1 MDQVSQVRERIDIV
15 ALLGEYIAVKKGGRN
30 FKARCPFHEEKT
42 PSFMI
47 SPERQRWHCFGCGKG
62 GDAFT
67 FLMEYEHIEFPE
79 ALRMLAKRAG
89 VVLQTS
95 SFESKNSEK
104 KERLAEINSFAGQY
118 YHYILTKLP
127 AGKKALEYVTN
138 RGVTDK
144 ALESFQIGFAPNAM
158 SGLSD
163 YLVTKK
169 KFTKEEVIDSGLAY
183 ERNGRLRDFF
193 YSRLMFPLIDTNGT
207 VVGFSGRVLEDIQS
221 GPKYINTRETL
232 LYHKGEHLFGIHLT
246 KDSIRKE
253 DQAILVEGEFDVLS
267 CFQNGVG
274 NVVAVKGTALTERQ
288 VALLGRFAT
297 RITMCFDGDKAG
309 QEAIKRSLPIIEKK
323 GLSTSVIVIPGGK
336 DPDEAIKASPAQ
348 FLQAVKHDIGVY
360 DFLLDVI
367 SKRYDLDSIEGKKEI
382 GHELLPIFSQ
392 IQNEIVKEHYMKKL
406 STVLQ
411 TSYESLQKEL
421 GKLQKE
427 TPTIHP
433 TPQSVK
439 KSQEETMEEYLLA
452 CLMQSDQ
459 TLVFLISLQAF
470 FEDSIPSTRSTQ
482 KLLLALFE
490 FAKSGASEFPDNFS
504 QTLPTELMET
514 YDNAFLYPLSLA
526 DKKQEEKEIIRVAKQ
541 LATMYLKT
549 CIQELM
555 QKMGESKEDEEDFLR
570 KQYTALTNR
579 LKTLSA

>member
-1 MDQVSQVRERIDIV
+1 MDQVAQVREGIDIV
-15 ALLGEYIAVKKGGRN
+15 ALLGEYISVKKGGRN

-62 GDAFT
+62 GDCFT

-79 ALRMLAKRAG
+79 ALRILAKRAG
-89 VVLQTS
+89 IVLKQS

-138 RGVTDK
+138 RGVSEK
-144 ALESFQIGFAPNAM
+144 ALESFQIGYAPSAM

-163 YLVTKK
+163 YLVQKK

-246 KDSIRKE
+246 KEAIRKE

-288 VALLGRFAT
+288 VSLLGRFAQK
-297 RITMCFDGDKAG
+297 ITMCFDGDKAG

-323 GLSTSVIVIPGGK
+323 GLGISVVVIPGGK
-336 DPDEAIKASPAQ
+336 DPDEAIKSSPAQ
-348 FLQAVKHDIGVY
+348 FLQAVKHDVGVY
-360 DFLLDVI
+360 DFLLDVM
-367 SKRYDLDSIEGKKEI
+367 STRHDPTSIEGKKEI
-382 GHELLPIFSQ
+382 GGELLPIFSG

-406 STVLQ
+406 STTLQ

-427 TPTIHP
+427 SPALHP
-433 TPQSVK
+433 TPVSEK
-439 KSQEETMEEYLLA
+439 KNQEETMEEYLLA
-452 CLMQSDQ
+452 CVMQSDQ
-459 TLVFLISLQAF
+459 PLVYLLSLSGF
-470 FEDSIPSTRSTQ
+470 FQDSIPSNRSTQ
-482 KLLLALFE
+482 KLLVALFE
-490 FAKSGASEFPDNFS
+490 FTKSGAAEFPDSFS
-504 QTLPTELMET
+504 QTLPTELLET
-514 YDNAFLYPLSLA
+514 YDNAFLYPLSLT
-526 DKKQEEKEIIRVAKQ
+526 DKKQEEKEILRVGKQ
-541 LATMYLKT
+541 LATLYLKT

-555 QKMGESKEDEEDFLR
+555 QKMSSVKEEDEAALHQE
-570 KQYTALTNR
+570 YTALTNR
-579 LKTLSA
+579 LKTLSV

>member
-15 ALLGEYIAVKKGGRN
+15 SLLSEYISVKKGGRN

-62 GDAFT
+62 GDCFT

-79 ALRMLAKRAG
+79 ALRLLAKRAG
-89 VVLQTS
+89 VTLQMT

-104 KERLAEINSFAGQY
+104 KERLAEINSYAAQY

-127 AGKKALEYVTN
+127 AGKNALEYVTN
-138 RGVTDK
+138 RGVSEK
-144 ALESFQIGFAPNAM
+144 ALESFQIGYAPNAM

-163 YLVTKK
+163 YLTQKK

-207 VVGFSGRVLEDIQS
+207 VVGFSGRVLEDTQS

-274 NVVAVKGTALTERQ
+274 NVAAVKGTALTERQ
-288 VALLGRFAT
+288 VTLLGRFAQK
-297 RITMCFDGDKAG
+297 ISMCFDGDKAG

-323 GLSTSVIVIPGGK
+323 GLTTSVIVIPGGK
-336 DPDEAIKASPAQ
+336 DPDEAIKQSPAQ
-348 FLQAVKHDIGVY
+348 FLQAVKHDVGVY

-367 SKRYDLDSIEGKKEI
+367 SKRYDPGSIEGKKEI
-382 GHELLPIFSQ
+382 GTELLPIFSG

-406 STVLQ
+406 STLLQ

-427 TPTIHP
+427 RPILHP
-433 TPQSVK
+433 TPQTTK

-452 CLMQSDQ
+452 CIVQSDQ
-459 TLVFLISLQAF
+459 PLVYLLSLSGF
-470 FEDSIPSTRSTQ
+470 FEDSIPASRSTQ
-482 KLLLALFE
+482 KVLSALFDY
-490 FAKSGASEFPDNFS
+490 AKSGATDFSAFS
-504 QTLPTELMET
+504 QTLPTELVEI
-514 YDNAFLYPLSLA
+514 YDNAYLYPLSLA
-526 DKKQEEKEIIRVAKQ
+526 DKKQEEREILRVGKQ
-541 LATMYLKT
+541 LATLYLRT

-555 QKMGESKEDEEDFLR
+555 QKMEHATESEEEKL
-570 KQYTALTNR
+570 QQEYVELTNR
-579 LKTLSA
+579 LKTLSV

>member
-15 ALLGEYIAVKKGGRN
+15 ALLGEYISVKKGGRN

-79 ALRMLAKRAG
+79 ALRILAKRAG
-89 VVLQTS
+89 VVLQQN

-138 RGVTDK
+138 RGVSEK
-144 ALESFQIGFAPNAM
+144 ALESFQIGYAPSAM

-163 YLVTKK
+163 YLTLKK

-274 NVVAVKGTALTERQ
+274 NVAAVKGTALTERQ
-288 VALLGRFAT
+288 VALLGRFASK
-297 RITMCFDGDKAG
+297 ITMCFDGDKAG

-323 GLSTSVIVIPGGK
+323 GLTTSVIVIPGGK
-336 DPDEAIKASPAQ
+336 DPDEAIKNSPAQ
-348 FLQAVKHDIGVY
+348 FQQAVKHDVGVY
-360 DFLLDVI
+360 DFLLDVM
-367 SKRYDLDSIEGKKEI
+367 SKRYDPNSIEGKKEV
-382 GHELLPIFSQ
+382 GQELLPIFSG

-406 STVLQ
+406 STLLQ

-427 TPTIHP
+427 RPALHP
-433 TPQSVK
+433 TPQGTK

-452 CLMQSDQ
+452 CLVQSDQ
-459 TLVFLISLQAF
+459 PLVYLLSLQGF
-470 FEDSIPSTRSTQ
+470 FQDSVPSIRSTQ
-482 KLLLALFE
+482 KLLAHLFE
-490 FAKSGASEFPDNFS
+490 FAKTGATEFPDSFS
-504 QTLPTELMET
+504 QTLPTELLET
-514 YDNAFLYPLSLA
+514 YDKAYLYPLSLA
-526 DKKQEEKEIIRVAKQ
+526 DKKQEEREILRVGKQ
-541 LATMYLKT
+541 LATLYLKT

-555 QKMGESKEDEEDFLR
+555 QKMTSAEEEKEEGLQKE
-570 KQYTALTNR
+570 YIELTNR

>member
-15 ALLGEYIAVKKGGRN
+15 SLLSEYITVKKGGRN

-62 GDAFT
+62 GDCFT

-79 ALRMLAKRAG
+79 ALRLLAKRAG
-89 VVLQTS
+89 VTLQMT

-104 KERLAEINSFAGQY
+104 KERLAEINSYASQY

-127 AGKKALEYVTN
+127 AGKNALEYVTN
-138 RGVTDK
+138 RGVSEK
-144 ALESFQIGFAPNAM
+144 ALESFQIGYAPNAM

-163 YLVTKK
+163 YLTQKK

-207 VVGFSGRVLEDIQS
+207 VVGFSGRVLEGTQS

-246 KDSIRKE
+246 KDAIRKE

-274 NVVAVKGTALTERQ
+274 NVAAVKGTALTERQ
-288 VALLGRFAT
+288 VTLLGRFAQK
-297 RITMCFDGDKAG
+297 ISMCFDGDKAG

-323 GLSTSVIVIPGGK
+323 GLTTSVVVIPGGK
-336 DPDEAIKASPAQ
+336 DPDEAIKQSPAQ
-348 FLQAVKHDIGVY
+348 FLQAVKHDVGVY

-367 SKRYDLDSIEGKKEI
+367 SKRYDPGSIEGKKEI
-382 GHELLPIFSQ
+382 GTELLPIFSG

-406 STVLQ
+406 STLLQ

-427 TPTIHP
+427 RPILHP
-433 TPQSVK
+433 TPQTTK
-439 KSQEETMEEYLLA
+439 KSQEETLEEYLLA
-452 CLMQSDQ
+452 CIVQSDQ
-459 TLVFLISLQAF
+459 PLVYLLSLSGF
-470 FEDSIPSTRSTQ
+470 FEDSIPASRSTQ
-482 KLLLALFE
+482 KVLSALFDYV
-490 FAKSGASEFPDNFS
+490 KSGTTDFPAFS
-504 QTLPTELMET
+504 QTLPTELVEI
-514 YDNAFLYPLSLA
+514 YDNAYLYPLSLA
-526 DKKQEEKEIIRVAKQ
+526 DKKQEEREILRVGKH
-541 LATMYLKT
+541 LATLYLRT

-555 QKMGESKEDEEDFLR
+555 QKMEHATESEEEKL
-570 KQYTALTNR
+570 QQEYVELTNR
-579 LKTLSA
+579 LKTLSV